1 MAGTLE
7 KKKKKITFG
16 TNTRASKEYRK
27 AMAKVLL
34 KRAIKNIET
43 DGQEV

>member
-1 MAGTLE
+1 MDGTLDDILE
-7 KKKKKITFG
+7 KITFG